1 MNDFMYLYLKETK
14 KDRMLYFFIVAF
26 RKQGTIQRHSYKKLK
41 SNNCEDLKWIRK
53 NTVLYLA
60 LNTSQQWKM

>member
-1 MNDFMYLYLKETK
+1 
-14 KDRMLYFFIVAF
+14 MLYFFIVAF